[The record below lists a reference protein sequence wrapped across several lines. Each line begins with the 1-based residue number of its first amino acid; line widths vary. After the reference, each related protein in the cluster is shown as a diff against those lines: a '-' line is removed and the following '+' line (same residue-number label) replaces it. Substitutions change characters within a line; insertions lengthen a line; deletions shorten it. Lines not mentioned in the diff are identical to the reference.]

1 MESGTKILPPEILQ
15 FRIDELPRMQIA
27 HLPTPLEFCPRL
39 TETLGGPEIW
49 MKREDCTGLA
59 FGGNKTRQLE
69 FVLAEAM
76 EQGADTIVIGAGS
89 QSNWCRQ
96 TAAAA
101 SKLGLKAVLILMHG
115 VKGHALQGNLL
126 LDHLLGANVT
136 IVEGEDLQKLPP
148 LLRKKTD
155 ELKQEGR
162 NPYLMDPF
170 GLPTLSLSA
179 VSYVNAVIEIDAQ
192 FRRLGKQ
199 ADYIYVSGANITPA
213 GMALGVKALGLKSKL
228 IGITP
233 IRLDEDRSTDIARIA
248 NATAERLRLDI
259 SLQPEE
265 IQNDDNYV
273 GERYGVVTDEC
284 LEALKLTART
294 EGIILDPVYTGKA
307 MAALIDH
314 IRRGRIGK
322 NEVVIFLHTG
332 GTPALFAYAEDL
344 QL

>member
-15 FRIDELPRMQIA
+15 SRIDELPRMQIA

-76 EQGADTIVIGAGS
+76 EQGVDTIVIGAGS

-101 SKLGLKAVLILMHG
+101 SKLGLQAVLILVHG

-126 LDHLLGANVT
+126 LDHLLGAKVT